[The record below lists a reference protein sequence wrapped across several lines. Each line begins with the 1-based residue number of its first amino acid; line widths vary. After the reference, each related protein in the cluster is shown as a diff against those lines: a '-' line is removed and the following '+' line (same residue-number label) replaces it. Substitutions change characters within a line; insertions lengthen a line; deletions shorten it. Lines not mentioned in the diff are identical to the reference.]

1 VLRHIVK
8 WAQYAQGIGAAR
20 RRNVDQAIFKRLKPS
35 AQPLVIFD
43 VGANRGQYV
52 QLALMQPAVIHAFEP
67 SSGAFAE
74 LKTRFANTPN
84 VVLNNF
90 ALGSKPGTQTL
101 YYDVPGS
108 ELSSL
113 YPRRI
118 SHHGHELNNTE
129 RVQVET
135 VDRYCRTRAIE
146 RIDLLKLDVE
156 GHELEILN
164 GACQL
169 FATGRIATV
178 SFEFGGCN
186 IDSRT
191 YLRDF
196 FEFFSAHDMRL
207 ARVTAFGR
215 LQPIAKYDESLEQ
228 FRTTT
233 FVAMLTAT
241 SPPSR

>member
-1 VLRHIVK
+1 MLRHIIK

-20 RRNVDQAIFKRLKPS
+20 RRNVDQAILRRLKYG

-43 VGANRGQYV
+43 AGANRGEYL
-52 QLALMQPAVIHAFEP
+52 QLALKQRAVIHAFEP
-67 SSGAFAE
+67 SSAAFAE
-74 LKTRFANTPN
+74 LKARFAHTPN
-84 VVLNNF
+84 VVLNKV

-113 YPRRI
+113 YPRHI
-118 SHHGHELNNTE
+118 SHHGHELKHTE
-129 RVQVET
+129 LVEIET
-135 VDRYCRTRAIE
+135 IDRYCQTQNIE

-156 GHELEILN
+156 GHELEVLR
-164 GACQL
+164 GAQQL

-196 FEFFSAHDMRL
+196 FEFFSAHHMHL
-207 ARVTAFGR
+207 ARVTAFGH
-215 LQPIAKYDESLEQ
+215 LQALANYDESLEQ
-228 FRTTT
+228 FRTTCY
-233 FVAMLTAT
+233 FAT
-241 SPPSR
+241 VDVNSS